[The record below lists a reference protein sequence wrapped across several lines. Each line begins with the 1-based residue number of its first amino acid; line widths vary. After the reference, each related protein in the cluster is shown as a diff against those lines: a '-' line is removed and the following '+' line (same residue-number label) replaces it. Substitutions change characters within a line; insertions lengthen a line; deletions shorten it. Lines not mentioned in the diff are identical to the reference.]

1 MNFCNPLDK
10 LYIKGVKQFSDL
22 QEYSKKSN
30 ISTLTPKTRTKQP
43 FATVQECNTYTVN
56 SASTFPTLNSN

>member
-22 QEYSKKSN
+22 QEYSKKKQYQHIDSKN
-30 ISTLTPKTRTKQP
+30 KNKTTICHC
-43 FATVQECNTYTVN
+43 TGV
-56 SASTFPTLNSN
+56 